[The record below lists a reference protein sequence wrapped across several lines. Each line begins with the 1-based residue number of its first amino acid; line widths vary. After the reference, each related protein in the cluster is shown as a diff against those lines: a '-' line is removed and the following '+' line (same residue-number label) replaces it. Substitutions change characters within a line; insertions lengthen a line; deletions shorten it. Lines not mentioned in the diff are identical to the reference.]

1 MRFLKKLRNSK
12 TNIQIYLGRKHIEL
26 QDMNHHKMIILIHEE
41 LMQKYSTERKKNG
54 VMKTLLRLLMILK
67 SLMQ

>member
-12 TNIQIYLGRKHIEL
+12 TNIQICLGRKHIEL

-41 LMQKYSTERKKNG
+41 LMLKYSTERKKNG